1 MDNKKRIINVTFCM
15 QIVLCLSYFLLC
27 VAVFGFL
34 ENSMLSNA
42 TDETS
47 TKLAVQFVVNV
58 VIFVLVVF
66 PVLWINFIYNVI
78 YSIALKKS
86 NGDVKKSFRILSIIF
101 KTLSIIAFIYFLIMY
116 VGLDTK
122 DLTLSFFIFA
132 IFVLTVVASLVSF
145 FADSKL
151 KT

>member
-42 TDETS
+42 TDETR

-122 DLTLSFFIFA
+122 GLTLSFFIFA